1 MKKSAIALAVAGLIA
16 APLAM
21 ADVQISGQLQ
31 TELVNYSKAELGGLK
46 GLHMTDGGMGGN
58 VDGGNFG
65 ALAFTATEDLGDGL
79 KALARYSFN
88 VSTQDGDTRG
98 FSTRDAYVGLAGD
111 WGAVLG
117 GRMNT
122 PYKSSTIG
130 WDPFL
135 STFMQAR
142 GNAGV
147 SGGPMHGAETS
158 NALAYAGN
166 FGGVKVVAA
175 AVIAENA
182 KATDPNKASG
192 KHAYSFSVNA
202 PIGPVELAVAYIDYN
217 KLADGVTKLGNAVK
231 VGAKWTAGDFSLAGQ
246 VERLSKDLTGTNKS
260 GNIAYLTGSYGI
272 GNNTLSLSLGSED
285 KDVTGTGDR
294 GQYFAIGG
302 NHAFSKNTSAFVGY
316 RSTEYKF
323 AGSKARENAFGAG
336 LRVKF

>member
-31 TELVNYSKAELGGLK
+31 TQLVNYSKNDFGAK
-46 GLHMTDGGMGGN
+46 GLYQTDGGMGSN
-58 VDGGNFG
+58 LNTGGNWG
-65 ALAFTATEDLGDGL
+65 ALAFSASEDLGDGL

-88 VSTQDGDTRG
+88 VSTQDGDG
-98 FSTRDAYVGLAGD
+98 KNIGTRDAYVGLAGD

-117 GRMNT
+117 GKMSH
-122 PYKSSTIG
+122 PYKTSTLG
-130 WDPFL
+130 WDPFVA
-135 STFMQAR
+135 TFMQAR
-142 GNAGV
+142 DNGGMG
-147 SGGPMHGAETS
+147 SGLYGAEVN
-158 NALAYAGN
+158 NAFAYAGK

-175 AVIAENA
+175 VIVDESINMAGDKTN
-182 KATDPNKASG
+182 G
-192 KHAYSFSVNA
+192 KHPYTFSVNA
-202 PIGPVELAVAYIDYN
+202 PIGPVELAVAHINVKHPVLKDRDAT
-217 KLADGVTKLGNAVK
+217 KIGV
-231 VGAKWTAGDFSLAGQ
+231 KWAAGDFTLAGQ
-246 VERLSKDLTGTNKS
+246 VERLNKGLTDS
-260 GNIAYLTGSYGI
+260 GNSGNVMYLTGSYAM
-272 GNNTLSLSLGSED
+272 GNNTISASYGSED

>member
-31 TELVNYSKAELGGLK
+31 TQLVNYSKNDFGAK
-46 GLHMTDGGMGGN
+46 GLYQTDGGMGSN
-58 VDGGNFG
+58 LNTGGNWG
-65 ALAFTATEDLGDGL
+65 ALAFSASEDLGDGL

-88 VSTQDGDTRG
+88 VSTQDGDG
-98 FSTRDAYVGLAGD
+98 KNIGTRDAYVGLAGD

-122 PYKSSTIG
+122 PYKSSTLG

-142 GNAGV
+142 GNGGM
-147 SGGPMHGAETS
+147 SGGPMHGGETN

-175 AVIAENA
+175 AVI
-182 KATDPNKASG
+182 DDSPNDAGDKTNG
-192 KHAYSFSVNA
+192 NHAYSFSVNA
-202 PIGPVELAVAYIDYN
+202 PIGPVELAVAHIDYDKIGN
-217 KLADGVTKLGNAVK
+217 ETVKWGNATK
-231 VGAKWTAGDFSLAGQ
+231 IGAKWAAGDFSLAGQ
-246 VERLSKDLTGTNKS
+246 VELLSKEMTGSGDS
-260 GNIAYLTGSYGI
+260 GNIMYLTGSYAI
-272 GNNTLSLSLGSED
+272 GNNTLSASYGSED
-285 KDVTGTGDR
+285 KDVTGLDSR
-294 GQYFAIGG
+294 SQYFALGAS
-302 NHAFSKNTSAFVGY
+302 HAFSKNTSAFAGY
-316 RSTEYKF
+316 RSTEYKD
-323 AGSKARENAFGAG
+323 AGWKARQNAFGAG